1 MPEFKSRL
9 EASWLRPRKLKP
21 MSASAS
27 AGDPHGLDWLVSE
40 LDARHHLVDEA
51 TARRLLT
58 QANLTEHEV
67 AGYVE
72 QRSSTYARRCV
83 VRRETYEILVLT
95 WGPGQGSVA
104 HDHSGSLCGLK
115 VVQGTLAEQVYASGS
130 DGQVRPT
137 TLFHLGVGQI
147 TVDAGVIVHAL
158 MNPEISGRP
167 AVTVHLYSPPLPEA
181 RRYSVATKPPAP
193 VFLRRA
199 PREARV
205 IAVIGGGFTGAMTL
219 ANLLR
224 YAHQTPTPL
233 RIILIDR
240 QPAVGE
246 GIAYRTNDSRHLL
259 NVPAEK
265 MSAWPDRPDD
275 FLDFARATDHSV
287 KAGDFLPRK
296 LYGQYVRQTLHDLAQ
311 SAPDEVSIE
320 MVRADAISLAPDSQS
335 SGWMVGIA
343 GGRVLRADI
352 GIITLGHR
360 PPAEEFIRRW
370 KGPRTRFVADP
381 WAALV
386 LSQIG
391 PDEPVLV
398 LGSGLTGVDALL
410 TLDRS
415 DRTAPMTVVSRHGL
429 LPQPHAHEPKT
440 ADDVSPLVA
449 GWLDPSHPLKMRE
462 LVRTLREQ
470 VERAADKGI
479 DWRQVIDGLR
489 PSIAHIWERLSLSE
503 RARFLRHVRPF
514 WEIHRH
520 RMAPAVAEQLGQLRA
535 RNILE
540 LTAGALVSAEAD
552 AHGIDITLSCR
563 GSSMTRRL
571 RVAWVINCTGPGIHH
586 RRSTHPILRPLLNSG
601 ILCDDPLGLGLHT
614 DADGRAIKADG
625 AVHSNLLIAG
635 TLRKSTL
642 WESTAVPELRQQSAA
657 VARIALQSMTAGAAT
672 VSRGP

>member
-1 MPEFKSRL
+1 MP
-9 EASWLRPRKLKP
+9 ASVFPEDPR
-21 MSASAS
+21 
-27 AGDPHGLDWLVSE
+27 GLDWLVTE
-40 LDARHHLVDEA
+40 LDARNDLVDEA
-51 TARRLLT
+51 TARRLLA
-58 QANLTEHEV
+58 QAKLTGHEV
-67 AGYVE
+67 ARYVE
-72 QRSSTYARRCV
+72 ERSGAYARRCV

-115 VVQGTLAEQVYASGS
+115 VVQGNLTERVYACGP

-137 TLFHLGVGQI
+137 TDFNLSAGEI
-147 TVDAGVIVHAL
+147 TVDPGVIVHAL
-158 MNPEISGRP
+158 ANPAVSGPP
-167 AVTVHLYSPPLPEA
+167 AVTVHLYSPPLPEV
-181 RRYSVATKPPAP
+181 RRYAVAPNPPAP

-199 PREARV
+199 PPEARV
-205 IAVIGGGFTGAMTL
+205 IAIIGGGFTGSMTL

-224 YAHQTPTPL
+224 YAHQSPAPVH
-233 RIILIDR
+233 IVLIDR

-246 GIAYRTNDSRHLL
+246 GVAYRTNDSRHLL

-265 MSAWPDRPDD
+265 MSAWPDRPGD
-275 FLDFARATDHSV
+275 FLNFARASDSSI
-287 KAGDFLPRK
+287 KPGDFLPRK

-311 SAPDEVSIE
+311 SSPDQVSVE
-320 MVRADAISLAPDSQS
+320 MVRDDAISLAPASKS
-335 SGWMVGIA
+335 SGWMVGTA
-343 GGRVLRADI
+343 GGRVFRADF

-398 LGSGLTGVDALL
+398 LGSGLTAVDALL

-415 DRTAPMTVVSRHGL
+415 DRTAPLTVVSRRGL
-429 LPQPHAHEPKT
+429 LPQPHAREPKT

-449 GWLDPSHPLKMRE
+449 RWLDPSQPLKVRE
-462 LVRTLREQ
+462 LVRALRDRA
-470 VERAADKGI
+470 ERASVKGI

-489 PSIAHIWERLSLSE
+489 PFIARIWERLSPSE

-520 RMAPAVAEQLGQLRA
+520 RMAPAVAVRLGQLRD
-535 RNILE
+535 RNILD

-552 AHGIDITLSCR
+552 ADGINITLSCR
-563 GSSMTRRL
+563 GSSLTRRL
-571 RVAWVINCTGPGIHH
+571 RVAWVVNCTGPGIHH

-601 ILCDDPLGLGLHT
+601 ILADDALGLGLQT

-625 AVHSNLLIAG
+625 GVHTNLLIAG

-642 WESTAVPELRQQSAA
+642 WESTAVPELREQSVV
-657 VARIALQSMTAGAAT
+657 VAGIALQRITSPTA
-672 VSRGP
+672 P